1 MSDSNLWEREKQV
14 EGRRERASGPWNRWT
29 PSHSSSPCS
38 GGWGG
43 VEGVLTTPT
52 GEAVKLLGLM
62 TSSLKL
68 CLQVN
73 TQLL

>member
-1 MSDSNLWEREKQV
+1 MDSKSLQL
-14 EGRRERASGPWNRWT
+14 SLL
-29 PSHSSSPCS
+29 
-38 GGWGG
+38 GGLGG
-43 VEGVLTTPT
+43 VEGVLTTPA

>member
-1 MSDSNLWEREKQV
+1 MSDSNLWEREAGGGQTRAG
-14 EGRRERASGPWNRWT
+14 EWPLERVNSK
-29 PSHSSSPCS
+29 SLQLSLL
-38 GGWGG
+38 GGLGG
-43 VEGVLTTPT
+43 VEGVLTTPA